1 MTAHGL
7 RQLPPTVSGCF
18 VFVFA
23 IFVFVFFLKN
33 SWNVYVCCPA
43 IPGSAV
49 NYTLGTQSVACFC
62 FFFCFELIS
71 FCLVFEDETKGSTQK
86 GEKGDQVTV
95 SLITMPREK
104 SLFAFHVWTPSN
116 GSRKKKK
123 KSPLPVWLVHAQHD
137 FLFREEQLNFTC
149 VSAFRSAFVACAKG
163 DAHSIV
169 CFTYVRWLATTQR
182 GDNSWRCKQVAKVTN
197 AITKWKFKVQL

>member
-7 RQLPPTVSGCF
+7 RLLPANVSGCF

-23 IFVFVFFLKN
+23 VFVFVFLLKN

-49 NYTLGTQSVACFC
+49 NYTLGTQSVACF
-62 FFFCFELIS
+62 FFVFFCFEVIS

-95 SLITMPREK
+95 SLIAMPREK

-116 GSRKKKK
+116 GSEKKKI
-123 KSPLPVWLVHAQHD
+123 S
-137 FLFREEQLNFTC
+137 
-149 VSAFRSAFVACAKG
+149 VACVAGARTAWLFVPGRTIKLHLRLCVQICLCCLCKRWRAQYCALHLRSVISHNSKG
-163 DAHSIV
+163 GQ
-169 CFTYVRWLATTQR
+169 FTALQA
-182 GDNSWRCKQVAKVTN
+182 GGKGH
-197 AITKWKFKVQL
+197 

>member
-23 IFVFVFFLKN
+23 VFVFVFFFSKTLEMFM
-33 SWNVYVCCPA
+33 YVVPLSLA
-43 IPGSAV
+43 LPWIIHLARS
-49 NYTLGTQSVACFC
+49 QSRVVVFLFC
-62 FFFCFELIS
+62 LEVIS

-95 SLITMPREK
+95 SLITVPREK

-116 GSRKKKK
+116 GSRKKYIYI
-123 KSPLPVWLVHAQHD
+123 S
-137 FLFREEQLNFTC
+137 
-149 VSAFRSAFVACAKG
+149 VACVAGARTAWLFVPGRTIKLHLRLCVQICLCRLCKRWSAQYCVLHLRSVISHNSKG
-163 DAHSIV
+163 GQFMALRAGGKGH
-169 CFTYVRWLATTQR
+169 
-182 GDNSWRCKQVAKVTN
+182 
-197 AITKWKFKVQL
+197 

>member
-7 RQLPPTVSGCF
+7 RLLPPTVSGCF

-23 IFVFVFFLKN
+23 VFVFVFFLKN

-43 IPGSAV
+43 IPGIIHLARS
-49 NYTLGTQSVACFC
+49 QSRVFC
-62 FFFCFELIS
+62 FVFYFEVIS

-104 SLFAFHVWTPSN
+104 SLFAFHVWTQ
-116 GSRKKKK
+116 K

-149 VSAFRSAFVACAKG
+149 VSAFRYAFVACAKG
-163 DAHSIV
+163 EAHSIV
-169 CFTYVRWLATTQR
+169 RFSYVRWLTTTQR
-182 GDNSWRCKQVAKVTN
+182 GDNSRRCKQVAKVTN